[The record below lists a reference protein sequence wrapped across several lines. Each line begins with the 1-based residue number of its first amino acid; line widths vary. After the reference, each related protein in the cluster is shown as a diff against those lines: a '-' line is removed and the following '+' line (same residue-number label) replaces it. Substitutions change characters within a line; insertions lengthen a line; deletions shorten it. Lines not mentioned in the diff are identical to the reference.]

1 MSSPYSL
8 DRKGLLNCPG
18 ISPASKKI
26 TEDIIRYDA
35 DEHHCIYR
43 APSIH
48 NHLSHHLLAV
58 YDLGGRPSILQNIE
72 KRRQTMQRPILLDPS
87 DKDIILTDENWT
99 QYLDNPNAYYGFV
112 KFFSTSI
119 RNHGVAATLEQY
131 IFSDR
136 ARDEGKMII
145 RTVSGALH
153 PLIQI
158 GYGIEFGHDQLVATG
173 LAMGAVTK
181 PFPAVLFHYDNPPAG
196 DVVTNDSRPRNRQP
210 SRGPSLLALLK
221 DIYDS
226 SQLAPVMPYDREKT
240 IYDNLRDFMASDRPQ
255 ETRHIISR
263 YFVDY
268 SSGEVEYE
276 TKVEECIWT
285 AVLLTFATGKEGRKP
300 RIDFYLM
307 HLVTSSIFFPSIF
320 KVLRRP
326 EDKANLLRGF
336 VVNMALLTILRGRPL
351 IKPELLMSYSETPRP
366 PVRVSTTPDP
376 TCLGDP
382 ANDAD
387 YHPWPDIIAAALPF
401 PDAHLPKTLRTLVYA
416 AQQYGDAAPG
426 NAIGAF
432 VAGRPSDQLVETHTG
447 TAQMDGTIFVRAA
460 GMMMD
465 YMGWATYGQKP
476 RTDWDRSGLGWDDA
490 WNDGE

>member
-145 RTVSGALH
+145 RT
-153 PLIQI
+153 
-158 GYGIEFGHDQLVATG
+158 YGIEFGHDQLVATG

-240 IYDNLRDFMASDRPQ
+240 IYDNLRDFMASDRPR
-255 ETRHIISR
+255 ETRRIISR

-276 TKVEECIWT
+276 T
-285 AVLLTFATGKEGRKP
+285 
-300 RIDFYLM
+300 
-307 HLVTSSIFFPSIF
+307 
-320 KVLRRP
+320 
-326 EDKANLLRGF
+326 
-336 VVNMALLTILRGRPL
+336 
-351 IKPELLMSYSETPRP
+351 KPELLMSYSETPRP

-432 VAGRPSDQLVETHTG
+432 VAGRPSDKLVETHTG

-490 WNDGE
+490 WNDVAASIGELHPIESDSPIDGQNCSEDAESKKV